1 MSEKLSISQWAQKLS
16 QLKTKEEKLA
26 EIDLDLSKNALT
38 VLETRYLQKD
48 DQGNYKETPKE
59 AFYRVAH
66 TIAQAEKKYT
76 DSEEAIN
83 MVENAFLE
91 ILTNLE
97 FLPNSPTF
105 SGAGT
110 KLGQLSACFVLPI
123 KDDMESIMKT
133 LTDAVM
139 IHKSGGGTGFSFS
152 RLRPDGSRISTTN
165 GTTSGPISFIKMY
178 DGTTEQVKQ
187 GGTRRGANMGILQV
201 DHPDILN
208 FIDAKKKE
216 GDINNFNLSV
226 AVTEKF
232 MEAVKAED
240 KYELINPKTGQVED
254 EIEAQKVFNKMV
266 ANAWSNGEPGLF
278 FIDRVNQDNPT
289 PNISAIESC
298 NPCGEEP
305 LMPYESCN
313 LGSINLEKFV
323 QENDSGD
330 LEINWDRLKYVTRL
344 AVRFLDNVIDVN
356 KYPIEEIAQ
365 TTKKTRKIGLGIMGY
380 ANMLLKL
387 GIKYD
392 SQEAMD
398 LGKKVMSF
406 VKEESQKASQTLAK
420 KRGTFPAWPGSTWQK
435 KGIKI
440 RNAALNTIA
449 PTGTLSFIAETSPG
463 IEPIFAIAFVRNVL
477 DGKKLIDVNPVFE
490 QIAKK
495 RGFYSKELMEK
506 IAEGEELK
514 NLDEVP
520 DDVKQVF
527 VTSHDIEPE
536 FHLKT
541 QATFQ
546 KYIDAGI
553 SKTINFPN
561 SASKKDVKKAYLMA
575 HELGL
580 KGMTI
585 YRDGSREKQVMEKG
599 KKKEKKKKA
608 IKPSQTVKE
617 AKPRKRPDSLIGYT
631 YKTQTSYGNL
641 YVTINEDSE
650 GKPFE
655 VFANIGKA
663 GGFYAAKAEAISRL
677 ISLALR
683 SRINVKEVIGQLKG
697 IRGPQ
702 TTWGEEGKIYSLSDA
717 IAQTLEKYLKSK
729 DQGQQLNLDL
739 KPEEK
744 KSSKREESV
753 EDKQEQLA
761 SNQTSSTSSIAD
773 IGEAPGCPECGSML
787 SFSEGCATCP
797 SCGYSKCT

>member
-1 MSEKLSISQWAQKLS
+1 LSEKLSISQWAQKLS
-16 QLKTKEEKLA
+16 QIKSKEEKLK
-26 EIDLDLSKNALT
+26 EIDLNLSKNALT

-66 TIAQAEKKYT
+66 AIAQAEKNYT
-76 DSEEAIN
+76 DSDEVAN

-123 KDDMESIMKT
+123 EDDMKSIMKT

-165 GTTSGPISFIKMY
+165 GSTSGPISFIKMY

-187 GGTRRGANMGILQV
+187 GGVRRGASMGILRV
-201 DHPDILN
+201 DHPDILD

-226 AVTEKF
+226 AITDKF
-232 MEAVKAED
+232 MKAVKKDATYKLYD
-240 KYELINPKTGQVED
+240 PYTKKHQGEL
-254 EIEAQKVFNKMV
+254 EAKKVFNKMV
-266 ANAWSNGEPGLF
+266 ENAWLNGEPGAF
-278 FIDRVNQDNPT
+278 FIDRANRDNPT
-289 PNISAIESC
+289 PNISAIEST

-313 LGSINLEKFV
+313 LGSINLDKFV
-323 QENDSGD
+323 QETEEG
-330 LEINWDRLKYVTRL
+330 EMKIKWDRLKYVTRL

-356 KYPIEEIAQ
+356 KYPIDEIAQ
-365 TTKKTRKIGLGIMGY
+365 TTRKTRKIGLGIMGY

-387 GIKYD
+387 KIRYD
-392 SQEAMD
+392 SEEALELAD
-398 LGKKVMSF
+398 EIMSF
-406 VKEESQKASQTLAK
+406 IKKESQRASQTLAK
-420 KRGTFPAWPGSTWQK
+420 KRGVFPAWEGSTWEE

-449 PTGTLSFIAETSPG
+449 PTGTLSFIAQTSPG

-477 DGKKLIDVNPVFE
+477 DGQKLIDANPVFE
-490 QIAKK
+490 KIAKE
-495 RGFYSKELMEK
+495 RGFHSKELMEK
-506 IAEGEELK
+506 IAEGTDLK
-514 NLDEVP
+514 DLDEVP
-520 DDVKQVF
+520 EDIKNIF
-527 VTSHDIEPE
+527 ITSHDIKPE
-536 FHLKT
+536 AHIKT

-546 KYIDAGI
+546 KHIDAGI

-561 SASKKDVKKAYLMA
+561 SATKKDVEEAYLMA
-575 HELGL
+575 DRLGL

-599 KKKEKKKKA
+599 KKKEEKQKKEGVKPTKA
-608 IKPSQTVKE
+608 KKE

-641 YVTINEDSE
+641 YVTINEDEE

-729 DQGQQLNLDL
+729 DKGQQLNLDL
-739 KPEEK
+739 SPQK
-744 KSSKREESV
+744 KSTKK
-753 EDKQEQLA
+753 EDGNSNTQAVAAKPQ
-761 SNQTSSTSSIAD
+761 SNQSIAD
-773 IGEAPGCPECGSML
+773 VGEAPGCPECGSML

-797 SCGYSKCT
+797 ICGYSKCS